1 MVDLK
6 KEMYIKCIRDV
17 KILFLMAELIEA
29 TDLIG
34 LSLGMETYQVI
45 TFKFREIR
53 GELNPPMVDSQS
65 TLDPL
70 GYIRPY
76 NSHVVQIT

>member
-17 KILFLMAELIEA
+17 KISFLMAELIEA
-29 TDLIG
+29 IDLIG

-53 GELNPPMVDSQS
+53 GGVEPAHGGFTIHP
-65 TLDPL
+65 
-70 GYIRPY
+70 
-76 NSHVVQIT
+76 